1 MLQMKNGETLQ
12 EHVSRIVAI
21 NIQMRVY
28 GDSISDYTIVTKVI
42 RSLSTQSDHVVAM
55 IDESKDLQM
64 PSIDELRG
72 SL

>member
-55 IDESKDLQM
+55 IEESKDLQM

>member
-12 EHVSRIVAI
+12 EHVSRIMAI

-28 GDSISDYTIVTKVI
+28 RDSISDYTIVTKVI

>member
-12 EHVSRIVAI
+12 EHVSRIMAI

-28 GDSISDYTIVTKVI
+28 RDSISDYTIVTKVI

-55 IDESKDLQM
+55 IEESKDLQM